1 MKKGRVLHHGTL
13 LYDADLNRL
22 RRYLRPPGYM
32 VESKSVKSVRSQ
44 VANIRDYVDDKNMTI
59 GQFKDFLAKSICD
72 GNVEKL
78 NVAAGGRSNREA
90 CKRKVWNMGM
100 ELRQISQE
108 HAGLRERRRGGKDKH
123 KNPDTQGIDRRMQH
137 RKRGDTP
144 ETGRGKVIRNKIRIP
159 EDPGNTAPG
168 RVA

>member
-72 GNVEKL
+72 GNVEKIEL
-78 NVAAGGRSNREA
+78 SRQEEEA
-90 CKRKVWNMGM
+90 
-100 ELRQISQE
+100 ISQE